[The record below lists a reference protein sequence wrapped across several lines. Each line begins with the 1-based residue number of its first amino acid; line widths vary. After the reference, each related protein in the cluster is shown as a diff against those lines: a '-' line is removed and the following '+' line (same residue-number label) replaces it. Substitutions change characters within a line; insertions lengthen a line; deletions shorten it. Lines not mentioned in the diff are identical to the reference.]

1 MDFRIA
7 DTFADRLDHA
17 CDLRR
22 PCRQR
27 CADLA
32 LGKRLWRALRRLCQ
46 IDRTPARREAA

>member
-1 MDFRIA
+1 MTHCTHCGRP
-7 DTFADRLDHA
+7 LPGK
-17 CDLRR
+17 LRR

-46 IDRTPARREAA
+46 IDRTPTRREAA